1 MTAITAKSE
10 VTEMKTPTIEQ
21 VHSHASVRA
30 YKPDP
35 VAADLVETVVAAG
48 QRSSTSSNL
57 QTYSVVAVR
66 DAERRMRLA
75 ELCGN
80 QKHIV
85 EAPVFLAW
93 CADLSRLER
102 VCQLRGYQ
110 QVTSYLES
118 FLVAAIDAAVAMQT
132 AALAAE
138 SLGMGIC
145 YIGGIR
151 NQPEQVIELLRL
163 PRLVFPISG
172 MTLGWPDVE
181 PFIRPR
187 LPLRAIL
194 HWERYDLSEEAQ
206 ALEEYD
212 RAMVETGIY
221 RGRQVPMP
229 GREDQMEDYG
239 WLEHSARRVSRPTR
253 TELRQVLE
261 QQGFG
266 LK

>member
-1 MTAITAKSE
+1 
-10 VTEMKTPTIEQ
+10 MKTPTIEQ
-21 VHSHASVRA
+21 IYRHASVRA
-30 YKPDP
+30 YRPDQ
-35 VAADLVETVVAAG
+35 VGTDLIETVVAAG

-66 DAERRMRLA
+66 DAEIRVRLA

-80 QKHIV
+80 QKHIIQ
-85 EAPVFLAW
+85 APVFLAW
-93 CADLSRLER
+93 CADLGRLDR

-110 QVTSYLES
+110 QVTSFLES
-118 FLVAAIDAAVAMQT
+118 FLVATVDAAIAMQT
-132 AALAAE
+132 AAVAAE
-138 SLGMGIC
+138 SLGLGMC
-145 YIGGIR
+145 YIGAIR
-151 NQPEQVIELLRL
+151 NQPEQVIELLGL

-172 MTLGWPDVE
+172 MTLGWPAVE

-221 RGRQVPMP
+221 KGRQVPAP
-229 GREDQMEDYG
+229 GRKAEMEAYG
-239 WLEHSARRVSRPTR
+239 WLEHSARRASRPIR
-253 TELRQVLE
+253 TALRQVLE
-261 QQGFG
+261 QRGFG
-266 LK
+266 LA

>member
-1 MTAITAKSE
+1 
-10 VTEMKTPTIEQ
+10 MKTPTIEQ
-21 VHSHASVRA
+21 IYRHASVRA

-35 VAADLVETVVAAG
+35 VAADLIETVVAAG

-57 QTYSVVAVR
+57 QTYSVVAVQ
-66 DAERRMRLA
+66 DAERRARLA

-80 QKHIV
+80 QKWIV
-85 EAPVFLAW
+85 QAPVFVAW
-93 CADLSRLER
+93 CADLSRLDR
-102 VCQLRGYQ
+102 ACQLRGYEQ
-110 QVTSYLES
+110 MTSYVES
-118 FLVAAIDAAVAMQT
+118 FLVAAVDAAITMQT

-138 SLGMGIC
+138 SLGLGIC
-145 YIGGIR
+145 YIGAIR
-151 NQPEQVIELLRL
+151 NQPEQVIELLGL

-172 MTLGWPDVE
+172 MTLGWPAIE

-221 RGRQVPMP
+221 RGRQVRTP
-229 GREDQMEDYG
+229 GREGEIENYG
-239 WLEHSARRVSRPTR
+239 WLEHSARRASTPAR
-253 TELRQVLE
+253 TGLRHVLE
-261 QQGFG
+261 QRGFG
-266 LK
+266 LE